1 MFEWPHL
8 LKVAIFHKSGFP
20 ANRVEPTH
28 PVDMECPLTILN
40 LCQRPLLKWTSEA
53 QLQCRRVNW
62 QHNLVE
68 MIKLRS
74 LSKSLWFSCTVPT
87 TYKANNFVQWQW
99 GSKHETSTS
108 YSSWR
113 KFAITLHSRNLYLLF
128 PLTAICYHDLG
139 TITPLAIWAGWPYIR
154 ALLPYM
160 AKVGNTRELALLPG
174 WPYIRKPF
182 KRDSLYLRRRRG
194 WRHGMVA

>member
-87 TYKANNFVQWQW
+87 TYKANNFVLI
-99 GSKHETSTS
+99 SEH
-108 YSSWR
+108 Y
-113 KFAITLHSRNLYLLF
+113 
-128 PLTAICYHDLG
+128 YHTWPKSG
-139 TITPLAIWAGWPYIR
+139 TPENWPYYRGGLISVS
-154 ALLPYM
+154 LLSGIHCTYDGDEGGGM
-160 AKVGNTRELALLPG
+160 A
-174 WPYIRKPF
+174 WW
-182 KRDSLYLRRRRG
+182 RR
-194 WRHGMVA
+194 